1 VQDADTYCYRNCC
14 CAHQIGKLVLSVL
27 IDLIGMSSYALPGVG
42 ELGDLGWAPISALLI
57 YKLYGN
63 SFIAGA

>member
-1 VQDADTYCYRNCC
+1 
-14 CAHQIGKLVLSVL
+14 VLSVL